1 MGLDPGDCQPTIEI
15 FQKCFKDSY
24 FSDTYTKSSF
34 GFYGQVMMQT
44 SGQDSANQTVTC
56 QTQKVKC
63 DFCDPRLLT
72 LTGEP
77 EPF

>member
-15 FQKCFKDSY
+15 FQMCFKDFY

-44 SGQDSANQTVTC
+44 SGEDSANQTVTC
-56 QTQKVKC
+56 
-63 DFCDPRLLT
+63 
-72 LTGEP
+72 
-77 EPF
+77 